1 MSPKTA
7 ERPALSRSVVADRA
21 LVLADSEG
29 LEAVTIRRLA
39 TELGVTPM
47 ALYWHFR
54 TKEDLLA
61 GLAYRVLDDVV
72 VPEPTGDWVADMRA
86 ALVALVTA
94 MRPHPQAA
102 PLVGQQILQH
112 PNGLALT
119 ERALQLLS
127 DAGFAQEPASHLAM
141 QALRS
146 AISVVTA
153 DQVDDSGMPAEERET
168 HLRQKQAR
176 IASLSPQQYP
186 ALIAHAAAMTY
197 CPDPDEFFQLAIDLY
212 IAGVQGLA
220 PGRR

>member
-7 ERPALSRSVVADRA
+7 DRPALSRNVVADRA

-39 TELGVTPM
+39 SELGVTPM

-61 GLAYRVLDDVV
+61 GLADRVLDEVV
-72 VPEPTGDWVADMRA
+72 VPEPTGDWAADMRA
-86 ALVALVTA
+86 ALGALVSA
-94 MRPHPQAA
+94 MRPHPQVA
-102 PLVGQQILQH
+102 PLVGQQILHH

-119 ERALQLLS
+119 DRALQLLS
-127 DAGFAQEPASHLAM
+127 DAGFAPEPASNLAM

-146 AISVVTA
+146 AISMVTA
-153 DQVDDSGMPAEERET
+153 DQIDDSGMPADERET
-168 HLRQKQAR
+168 LLRQKQAY
-176 IASLSPQQYP
+176 ITSLSPQQYP

-197 CPDPDEFFQLAIDLY
+197 CPDPDEFFALAIDLY

-220 PGRR
+220 PARR